1 MTRFRDK
8 VGYVS
13 QGSLVDGVQEV
24 IVTER
29 VYKGEVLEATSS
41 LQDGEKVN
49 DDIRL
54 QDRISVLADAYG
66 LENFSRIKFVVR
78 MGIPWIAQTVRVERP
93 RIIISLGGVYHGPRA
108 TAPEEP

>member
-1 MTRFRDK
+1 MTRFSDK

-24 IVTER
+24 VVTER
-29 VYKGEVLEATSS
+29 VYKGEVLENISS

-54 QDRISVLADAYG
+54 QDRVSLIADAYG
-66 LENFSRIKFVVR
+66 LENFSQIRFVVR

-108 TAPEEP
+108 PAPVEP